1 MRVLVYN
8 EDKNRMERYELS
20 LGDRMPYI
28 KNKYLTLKEFKGS
41 TKSKILWTTKKTME
55 AFNTTRERW
64 RNPIYVGYAFKRIFE
79 GGHSGQS
86 QHYAGVSFDTSQ
98 TLSVK
103 KRTELY
109 NLAKKL
115 KVWTYV
121 EPLRLTPRWLHFDK
135 RATPPACSAGYPAL
149 KRNDKGVYVLVL
161 QDALNAL
168 GYSTGGL
175 DGVYGSATNTAVQAF
190 QKKYSINESGVK
202 CKTWTKLSSLVVG
215 KGKQKNSKIE
225 YY

>member
-161 QDALNAL
+161 QDALNTL

-190 QKKYSINESGVK
+190 QKKYGINESGVK

>member
-1 MRVLVYN
+1 MKVLVYN
-8 EDKNRMERYELS
+8 EYTNKMETYNRS
-20 LGDRMPYI
+20 LGSPMPYI

-41 TKSKILWTTKKTME
+41 TKSKILWTTRKTME

-64 RNPIYVGYAFKRIFE
+64 RKPIYVGYAFKRIFE
-79 GGHSGQS
+79 GGHSWQS
-86 QHYAGVSFDTSQ
+86 QHYAGVSFDTAQ
-98 TLSVK
+98 NLSVK
-103 KRTELY
+103 ERTDLY

-115 KVWTYV
+115 KVWVYV

-149 KRNDKGVYVLVL
+149 KRNDKGVYVLIL

-168 GYSTGGL
+168 GYRTGGL
-175 DGVYGSATNTAVQAF
+175 DGIYGSKTQSAVNAF
-190 QKKYSINESGVK
+190 QKKYGLSETGVK
-202 CKTWTKLSSLVVG
+202 CQTWTKLSSLVVG
-215 KGKQKNSKIE
+215 KGKKGVVE

>member
-1 MRVLVYN
+1 MKVLVYN
-8 EDKNRMERYELS
+8 EDKKKMESYNRS
-20 LGDRMPYI
+20 LGSPMPYT
-28 KNKYLTLKEFKGS
+28 KNRFLTLKEFKGS
-41 TKSKILWTTKKTME
+41 TKSQILWTTKKTME
-55 AFNTTRERW
+55 AFNTTRLRW
-64 RNPIYVGYAFKRIFE
+64 RKPIYVGYAFKRIFE

-98 TLSVK
+98 NLSVK
-103 KRTELY
+103 ERTELY

-135 RATPPACSAGYPAL
+135 RLNPPACGAGYPAL

-175 DGVYGSATNTAVQAF
+175 DGIYGTKTNSAVTSF
-190 QKKYSINESGVK
+190 QKKYGIKESGVK
-202 CKTWTKLSSLVVG
+202 CSTWTKLSSLVVG
-215 KGKQKNSKIE
+215 KGKSSLTQ